1 MGKEKKMK
9 KNMFL
14 KATVII
20 SLVAFFL
27 TSMMGESDS
36 VVPFVVS
43 ILSLTYVSVFMYV
56 NRKLLRKKGILN

>member
-1 MGKEKKMK
+1 MK
-9 KNMFL
+9 KNMLL

-27 TSMMGESDS
+27 TSMMGDSDS